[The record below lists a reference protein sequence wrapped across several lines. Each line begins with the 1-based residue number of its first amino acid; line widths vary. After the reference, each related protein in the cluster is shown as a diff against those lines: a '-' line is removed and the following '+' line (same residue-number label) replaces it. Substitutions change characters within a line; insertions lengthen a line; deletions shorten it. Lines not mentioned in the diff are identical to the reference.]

1 MCATCGGTCSSL
13 RGGTY
18 GINSYA
24 ENKGY
29 SHVKAREMS
38 DQLYDRFQ
46 EKHGGILHK
55 DLYTGNMM
63 ECAKYLDS
71 VISITMEIISADQ
84 SV

>member
-1 MCATCGGTCSSL
+1 
-13 RGGTY
+13 
-18 GINSYA
+18 
-24 ENKGY
+24 
-29 SHVKAREMS
+29 VKAREMS